1 MGINR
6 TKSHTPP
13 STTLALQAW
22 SRVAHLSFHAT
33 LWFCFVLFC
42 FRFELCCPNCRPT
55 SFPSKGGKKKSKKR
69 RKVRV
74 LLRKRAKKGLY
85 SSRPSVGRFV
95 DSWLGKTE
103 SRPVASWPSVQ
114 SPPALAKWLIPVIF
128 FPVVVLPQLH
138 QCTDAQASC
147 SLTRWST

>member
-6 TKSHTPP
+6 TKSRTPP
-13 STTLALQAW
+13 STTFALQAW

-33 LWFCFVLFC
+33 LWFCSVVFVL
-42 FRFELCCPNCRPT
+42 NCVVLIVARQVSRP
-55 SFPSKGGKKKSKKR
+55 KVKKKKEQKR

-74 LLRKRAKKGLY
+74 LLWGEQRKASIPVDL
-85 SSRPSVGRFV
+85 SVGRFV
-95 DSWLGKTE
+95 DSWLGETE

-128 FPVVVLPQLH
+128 FPVVVLPRLC

-147 SLTRWST
+147 SLTRWSA